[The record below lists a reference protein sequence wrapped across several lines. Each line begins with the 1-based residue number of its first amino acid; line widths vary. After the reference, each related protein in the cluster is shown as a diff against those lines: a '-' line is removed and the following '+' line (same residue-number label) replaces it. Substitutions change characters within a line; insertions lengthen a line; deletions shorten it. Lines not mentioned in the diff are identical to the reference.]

1 MKSDITIVEV
11 HPVVEVHP
19 QVSNHGHPVDGVLV
33 GAGSPWPPPF
43 SGSLRRVPNWGPK
56 CPKLTLSGLTI
67 PSSWLFF

>member
-43 SGSLRRVPNWGPK
+43 SGSLRRVPNWGPEMSE
-56 CPKLTLSGLTI
+56 TDIEWAHHSE
-67 PSSWLFF
+67 